1 MRYMVL
7 GLDNIF
13 SFLRA
18 SLQAETSSSEISRL
32 EVFTD
37 QLQKSE
43 QNSENFPADDTK
55 LKVTRRE
62 SKV

>member
-43 QNSENFPADDTK
+43 QNSENFPADDAK
-55 LKVTRRE
+55 
-62 SKV
+62 SK